1 MCGIFGYVT
10 NKEESLGPIL
20 IAAAERLTY
29 RGYDSVGAATLNNG
43 KIDLRKDVGK
53 VETVSVKYNFAEMR
67 GQRGITQLRWA
78 TFGEPSQVNSQPHLD
93 SDGDMVGA
101 HNGNVVNNVEL
112 REQFIAEGMTVRSQ
126 NDGETCVH
134 AVERYINRG
143 YEFIDAIRLA
153 YGDLEGDY
161 AFVIGRAND
170 DKLYAFKKGSG
181 MVVGLGDGFTCV
193 SSDLPSILPLTR
205 EVIRPQDGEIVTL
218 WADKVE
224 VRSVKDGKLIDRK
237 QETVTESMDAVQ
249 KGGYPHF
256 MLKEIHEQ
264 SQVARELFHVLN
276 GNREVESLVDKMK
289 NARHLYFIGCGTSY
303 HAASVGAVYFAQ
315 LAGRAVIPVLAPQ
328 FIPQYAPTVDHEDV
342 GIFVSQSGE
351 TKDVLNALETAEA
364 RGMACFGLANVVG
377 STLTK
382 ATSFTLPLCCGYE
395 ISVPATKTFT
405 NQVVTFLYLAYK
417 MAGRDPLIA
426 GLDTPPSVEWAKPIS
441 RPGGYSTSG
450 ARNVFEAI
458 PDLMDK
464 TLEMVEPQIK
474 AIAEDIN
481 EWNDLYCLGYGA
493 TYPIALE
500 GALKLKEIT
509 YAHCEGMLST
519 EFKHGPLSAVS
530 KGFPIIFVA
539 GPNDV
544 PLIISGI
551 NEVKVRGARTIVI
564 GEEDARLR
572 ANGDDLVVIP
582 KSDAQISA
590 LLGVLPLQLL
600 SYHMS
605 VMRGFDPDF
614 PRNLSKT
621 LTVD

>member
-20 IAAAERLTY
+20 IEAAERLTY

-53 VETVSVKYNFAEMR
+53 VDSVAAKYNIAEMR
-67 GQRGITQLRWA
+67 GSRGITQLRWA
-78 TFGEPSQVNSQPHLD
+78 TFGEPSQINAQPHID

-112 REQFIAEGMTVRSQ
+112 REQFMAEGMTVRSQ

-181 MVVGLGDGFTCV
+181 MVVGIGEGFTCV

-205 EVIRPQDGEIVTL
+205 EIIRPQDGEIVTL

-224 VRSVKDGKLIDRK
+224 VRSVKDGREIVRMP
-237 QETVTESMDAVQ
+237 ETVTETMDAVQ

-264 SQVARELFHVLN
+264 SQVARELSHVLN
-276 GNREVESLVDKMK
+276 GNREVESLVEKMK
-289 NARHLYFIGCGTSY
+289 HARHLYFIGCGTSF

-315 LAGRAVIPVLAPQ
+315 LAGRATIPVLAPQ
-328 FIPQYAPTVDHEDV
+328 FIAQYAPTATHDDV

-351 TKDVLNALETAEA
+351 TKDVLNALEVAEA

-382 ATSFTLPLCCGYE
+382 AASFSLPLCCGYE

-417 MAGRDPLIA
+417 MANKDVRE
-426 GLDTPPSVEWAKPIS
+426 LD
-441 RPGGYSTSG
+441 
-450 ARNVFEAI
+450 AI

-474 AIAEDIN
+474 EIAKSIN

-493 TYPIALE
+493 TYAIALE

-564 GEEDARLR
+564 AEEDPRLR
-572 ANGDDLVVIP
+572 ANADNVIALP
-582 KSDAQISA
+582 KSNPQISA